1 MSSLW
6 DFFISHWLLVFWT
19 MIFGAFAFIAAMK
32 VVEEVQFRIDRRRYR
47 RIIR

>member
-6 DFFISHWLLVFWT
+6 DFFISHWLLLFWV
-19 MIFGAFAFIAAMK
+19 MILGAFLIIGAIK
-32 VVEEVQFRIDRRRYR
+32 TVDEITFRIDRRRYR